1 MRIYY
6 AHPMSWYNTNDEA
19 LDVAALAKHGTVVNP
34 NNLDFE
40 YEVQLAKRNKQPVMQ
55 IFADYIN
62 NYADVVAIRTFEDYK
77 LGAGVARELLEA
89 LIWGKSVWQLRTIGP
104 TGERVVDKNPQLF
117 GGFGSADIEFADV
130 LTVAETR
137 ARIEKG
143 QL

>member
-6 AHPMSWYNTNDEA
+6 AHPTSWYNTEAEA
-19 LDVAALAKHGTVVNP
+19 LDVAELAKHGTVVNP

-40 YEVQLAKRNKQPVMQ
+40 YEVQLAKREKRPVMQ

-62 NYADVVAIRTFEDYK
+62 NYADVVAIRTFNDFK
-77 LGAGVARELLEA
+77 LGSGVARELLEA
-89 LIWGKSVWQLRTIGP
+89 LIWGKLVWKIRT
-104 TGERVVDKNPQLF
+104 TGTAPFRTVDKNPQLF

-130 LTVAETR
+130 LTVAETK